1 MVVVNVVKMTG
12 LVVVV
17 SGGNDGFGGCCQCGE
32 SDGSGFVANVVNV
45 TGWWLWSMG

>member
-1 MVVVNVVKMTG
+1 MTG

-17 SGGNDGFGGCCQCGE
+17 NVVKVTGLV
-32 SDGSGFVANVVNV
+32 FVVHVVNV